1 MRLGIVGGMGS
12 PAGAWLFSRILAYA
26 EAEKDQDYPEILLH
40 NNSCI
45 PDRTEAI
52 LYGGDSPVPE
62 LARSIYIFNSS
73 GIDIAVLACMTAYY
87 YHRQLAAIFRGRLVD
102 PVELVL
108 RKILAQRRAG
118 VRRVGLIGSSGLI
131 RSDVFPDRFGPAGLE
146 IITLDEDEQQKYF
159 MTPIYMPSGIK
170 SGIITPEIR
179 DLFWRQSHILTAKGA
194 DVIVGACSEIP
205 LVLDRTFDRPFFNVF
220 DLLAKEL
227 ASMTITKNKKYNAR
241 TI

>member
-12 PAGAWLFSRILAYA
+12 PAGAWLFSHILAYA
-26 EAEKDQDYPEILLH
+26 KAERDQDYPEILLH
-40 NNSCI
+40 NNSRI

-52 LYGGDSPVPE
+52 LYGGKSPIPE
-62 LARSIYIFNSS
+62 LARSIHIFNSS
-73 GIDIAVLACMTAYY
+73 EMDIAVLACMTAYY

-108 RKILAQRRAG
+108 RKILDGRG
-118 VRRVGLIGSSGLI
+118 PGIKRVGLMGTSGLI
-131 RSDVFPDRFGPAGLE
+131 RSNIFPDRFGPAGLE
-146 IITLDEDEQQKYF
+146 IITLDEDDQQKYF

-170 SGIITPEIR
+170 SGINTPEIR
-179 DLFWRQSHILTAKGA
+179 DLFWTQSKILTAKGA
-194 DVIVGACSEIP
+194 DVLVGACSEIP

>member
-12 PAGAWLFSRILAYA
+12 PAGAWLFSHILAYA
-26 EAEKDQDYPEILLH
+26 KAERDQDYPEILLH
-40 NNSCI
+40 NNSRI

-52 LYGGDSPVPE
+52 LYGGKSPIPE
-62 LARSIYIFNSS
+62 LARSIHIFNSS
-73 GIDIAVLACMTAYY
+73 GMDIAVLACMTAYY

-108 RKILAQRRAG
+108 RKILDARG
-118 VRRVGLIGSSGLI
+118 PGIKRVGLMGTSGLI
-131 RSDVFPDRFGPAGLE
+131 RSNIFPDRFGPAGLE
-146 IITLDEDEQQKYF
+146 IITLDEDDQQKYF

-170 SGIITPEIR
+170 SGINTPEIR
-179 DLFWRQSHILTAKGA
+179 DLFWTQSQILTAKGA
-194 DVIVGACSEIP
+194 DVLVGACSEIP

-227 ASMTITKNKKYNAR
+227 ASMTITKNQKYNAR